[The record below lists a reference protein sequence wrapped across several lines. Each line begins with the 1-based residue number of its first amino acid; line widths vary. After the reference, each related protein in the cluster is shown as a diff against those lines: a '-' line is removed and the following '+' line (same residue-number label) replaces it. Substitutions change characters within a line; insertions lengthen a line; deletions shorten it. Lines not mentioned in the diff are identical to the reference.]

1 MTTTQKDLKIGQVV
15 YVVSDSSGSVIPA
28 VVAEESIV
36 KTLNG
41 NTVSWKLFIGPEDKR
56 KVIDSRQVNGIVY
69 SSISEVHKELF
80 KRLNDFL
87 SGTIAETKE
96 RAQKW
101 YGSYYKEEDI
111 FDEETTSIE
120 ELNNLSSEKD
130 IKIDP
135 ESLLNSVGETTAST
149 NKSPTSKKQASN
161 AKKPT
166 KKSLREM
173 IMPSEEELKNNI
185 IDIGVQEDN
194 GIQ

>member
-1 MTTTQKDLKIGQVV
+1 MQKDLKIGQVV

-56 KVIDSRQVNGIVY
+56 KIIDSKQVNGIVY
-69 SSISEVHKELF
+69 SSINDVHKDLF
-80 KRLNDFL
+80 KRLNNFL
-87 SGTIAETKE
+87 NGTIAETKE

-101 YGSYYKEEDI
+101 YGSYYKEEDVSSLEEEI
-111 FDEETTSIE
+111 TPNSLDEFTDRESDK
-120 ELNNLSSEKD
+120 L
-130 IKIDP
+130 DP
-135 ESLLNSVGETTAST
+135 DSLLNSVEETPKQKKQIQTS
-149 NKSPTSKKQASN
+149 NSKK
-161 AKKPT
+161 T

-185 IDIGVQEDN
+185 IDTGVQ
-194 GIQ
+194 GS